1 MVETLNDVCFGAVH
15 KRTHFHDMN
24 VSETH
29 NGLCSRQRRDRQHV
43 NIVMID
49 MLQVVA
55 EELSGKKFDE
65 QEAKEWSLNIADTIR
80 ERVTRQLNIPRYKV
94 IVQVTVGQ
102 MLDQGVRVVSR
113 CLWDTATDNYARCVC
128 FATFELLVPGES
140 LPWHTHA

>member
-1 MVETLNDVCFGAVH
+1 MMFDV
-15 KRTHFHDMN
+15 
-24 VSETH
+24 
-29 NGLCSRQRRDRQHV
+29 
-43 NIVMID
+43 
-49 MLQVVA
+49 LQVVA

-113 CLWDTATDNYARCVC
+113 CLWDTATDNYAR
-128 FATFELLVPGES
+128 
-140 LPWHTHA
+140 